1 MNRQI
6 LRLVT
11 LIARPL
17 AVSVA
22 LGTAVIA
29 SYITQ
34 GLALTFALAAA
45 FQNHPLRQIFLWI
58 AAAVAAAALRAILL
72 WLSELA
78 AQGISSRT
86 KESLRQRLLEKLAQ
100 LGPGYLIR
108 YQTGDLQ
115 ATVVAGV
122 EALEAYY
129 SRYLPAVFVAWIGC
143 IGVVFCLLLVD
154 WKSAICLAVSIIIL
168 VLANQAWLRWRMPSS
183 SGVFAALGA
192 FNAYFLDSL
201 QGIVTLKL
209 FDAAKRRR
217 RVLAERASALRRES
231 MAALSVTLMRSG
243 LTGLLSLGGVAAV
256 LSLNAWRA
264 ASGEVSATVL
274 FMTLLLAREAFR
286 PLDRLENAFHTAW
299 SASGAAGPILGLLS
313 EEAPLRDNGT
323 RATPDRSDISF
334 EHVTFSYEATDRP
347 VLRDL
352 SFHIGQGET
361 VAVVGRSGAGKTTL
375 ATLLLRLFDPE
386 SGMIQIGG
394 WDIREMSLADLR
406 SLISVVSQDTFLFH
420 GTIEDNLRI
429 AKPDASAEEIDIAVR
444 AARID
449 QFIDSLPKG
458 YATEIGERGAQLSGG
473 QRQRIAIARSLLKNA
488 PILILD
494 EATSN
499 VDPASETA
507 IMDGLATLARSRTTL
522 VIAHRL
528 SNVVEAD
535 RILVLDQGVVVESG
549 SHEELSRRGGLYA
562 QLIHM
567 REEAA

>member
-1 MNRQI
+1 MNRHI
-6 LRLVT
+6 LGLAT
-11 LIARPL
+11 HIARPL
-17 AVSVA
+17 VRGVA
-22 LGTAVIA
+22 LGTAVVA
-29 SYITQ
+29 SYVAQ

-45 FQNHPLRQIFLWI
+45 FQNRGLRQIFLWI
-58 AAAVAAAALRAILL
+58 AVAAAAAAIRAVLL
-72 WLSELA
+72 SLSELA
-78 AQGISSRT
+78 AQEISRKT
-86 KESLRQRLLEKLAQ
+86 KESLRQRLLEKLVQ
-100 LGPGYLIR
+100 LGPGYVIR
-108 YQTGDLQ
+108 HQTGDLQ
-115 ATVVAGV
+115 ATIVAGV

-129 SRYLPAVFVAWIGC
+129 SRYLPAIFVAWIGC
-143 IGVVFCLLLVD
+143 TGVVLCLLFVD
-154 WKSAICLAVSIIIL
+154 WKSAIFLAASIVIL

-209 FDAAKRRR
+209 FDAAGRRR
-217 RVLAERASALRRES
+217 RFLAERVSMLRRES
-231 MAALSVTLMRSG
+231 MTALSLTLMRSG
-243 LTGLLSLGGVAAV
+243 MTGLLSLGGVAAV

-274 FMTLLLAREAFR
+274 FMTLMLAREAFR

-299 SASGAAGPILGLLS
+299 SASGAVGPILNLLS
-313 EEAPLRDNGT
+313 EEAPIRDEGVQ
-323 RATPDRSDISF
+323 PLPGRSDISF
-334 EHVTFSYEATDRP
+334 EHVTFRYATDKP
-347 VLRDL
+347 ALRDV

-375 ATLLLRLFDPE
+375 AALLLRLFDPE
-386 SGMIQIGG
+386 AGTIQVGRLAIS
-394 WDIREMSLADLR
+394 EMALDDLR
-406 SLISVVSQDTFLFH
+406 GLISVVSQDTFLFH

-429 AKPDASAEEIDIAVR
+429 AKPDASPEEIESAVK
-444 AARID
+444 AAHID
-449 QFIDSLPKG
+449 QFIKSLPKG

-473 QRQRIAIARSLLKNA
+473 QRQRIAIARALLKDA
-488 PILILD
+488 PILVLD

-499 VDPASETA
+499 VDPAGETI
-507 IMDGLATLARSRTTL
+507 IMDGLAALARSRTTL

-567 REEAA
+567 QEQAA